1 MDLDTIVTAVEN
13 TLREFLDEQNKDT
26 VLTELYRPLREPQ
39 RFKVGFK
46 NKLAL
51 AQGETSGP
59 EVRRNLAPEHGVL
72 YLQVLV
78 HQLQQYQQ
86 QVNQNRSRSPT
97 YQTPRFEPDQAR
109 EFAREALEESFR
121 RYEKVGMYIL
131 GGR

>member
-26 VLTELYRPLREPQ
+26 VLAELCRPLREPQ

-51 AQGETSGP
+51 AHGETSGP
-59 EVRRNLAPEHGVL
+59 EVRRNLAPEHGTIYVKM
-72 YLQVLV
+72 LV
-78 HQLQQYQQ
+78 ERLHRYSEQIRRNKA
-86 QVNQNRSRSPT
+86 VSAT
-97 YQTPRFEPDQAR
+97 YQTPRFQPEQAR

-121 RYEKVGMYIL
+121 QYEKVGVYVL
-131 GGR
+131 CER